1 MWGEDT
7 SNLYLEG
14 IENTCNDIRYNKMQ
28 QNNSSL
34 VSEPAR
40 DGGSERAFYMT
51 GTLSLLYLQIA
62 RVIIVSMGHKNVWQ
76 FDKMYK

>member
-1 MWGEDT
+1 
-7 SNLYLEG
+7 
-14 IENTCNDIRYNKMQ
+14 MQ